1 MAESL
6 QTARLTKFGRLALPS
21 PRVMFD
27 LLDGTGERR
36 AIDASYGDS
45 LPQLLPRR
53 LVDLLKRSWRRR

>member
-1 MAESL
+1 
-6 QTARLTKFGRLALPS
+6 
-21 PRVMFD
+21 MFD